1 MLADHIDRLHFVAQY
16 LLKHESMDGDQFAAA
31 MKDGATEE
39 ELDAIA
45 AEKAEQSRL
54 DNEKAAAEAKAK
66 AEAEKTA
73 GSSQTADGT
82 APDGQSHSDSGD
94 QPPKVNL

>member
-1 MLADHIDRLHFVAQY
+1 MAQY

-45 AEKAEQSRL
+45 AAKAEQSRL

-66 AEAEKTA
+66 AEAEKQA
-73 GSSQTADGT
+73 ADADGAT
-82 APDGQSHSDSGD
+82 PEDGRPNGTDSDGN
-94 QPPKVNL
+94 PPKVNL